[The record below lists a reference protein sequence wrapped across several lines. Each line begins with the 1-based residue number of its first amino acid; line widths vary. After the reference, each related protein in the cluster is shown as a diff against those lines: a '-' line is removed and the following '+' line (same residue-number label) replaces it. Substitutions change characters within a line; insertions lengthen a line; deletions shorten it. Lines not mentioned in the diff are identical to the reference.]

1 MSKNEKY
8 GSFPEYIVH
17 IIGWGVIFL
26 FPLFFNSN
34 REDEPF
40 NFIEYVRHSI
50 VPGAFCLVFYI
61 NYLLLV
67 PRYMF
72 RGKFMAFIVINS
84 VIIMIFC
91 AMTQIFSFKFA
102 PGPPPPDPMIKAGRS
117 PHLMLF
123 LRDMVSMVLV
133 TGLAAAIRMG
143 NRIAEVEEAR
153 KEAEMQNLKSQINPH
168 FLLNTLNNIYALIEF
183 DPLKAQTAVQELSRL
198 LRYALYD
205 IKQNLVPMHKEI
217 SFIHNYIALMEIRLP
232 DDVRISTAI
241 DVSEDSTTLVP
252 PLLFISLIE
261 NAFKHGISSTG
272 NNFIR
277 IRIFENEREIHCE
290 IVNSCHPKNSSD
302 KSGSGI
308 GLEQV
313 QKRLDLMYK
322 GKYRWDKGEDSG
334 QKEYHSYLVLKK

>member
-91 AMTQIFSFKFA
+91 AMTQIFSS
-102 PGPPPPDPMIKAGRS
+102 S
-117 PHLMLF
+117 P
-123 LRDMVSMVLV
+123 VGCAWA
-133 TGLAAAIRMG
+133 TG
-143 NRIAEVEEAR
+143 
-153 KEAEMQNLKSQINPH
+153 INPSPRAPARH
-168 FLLNTLNNIYALIEF
+168 KLPILLTVAFFLA
-183 DPLKAQTAVQELSRL
+183 
-198 LRYALYD
+198 
-205 IKQNLVPMHKEI
+205 M
-217 SFIHNYIALMEIRLP
+217 
-232 DDVRISTAI
+232 
-241 DVSEDSTTLVP
+241 
-252 PLLFISLIE
+252 
-261 NAFKHGISSTG
+261 
-272 NNFIR
+272 
-277 IRIFENEREIHCE
+277 
-290 IVNSCHPKNSSD
+290 CHPSVFQCFSSVK
-302 KSGSGI
+302 KSYSASIAHAG
-308 GLEQV
+308 
-313 QKRLDLMYK
+313 
-322 GKYRWDKGEDSG
+322 
-334 QKEYHSYLVLKK
+334 VLFYQCSVRSM